1 MHMDRY
7 MQMKINIVI
16 DIDIAA
22 ISSSGSVTLDSEQKK
37 LLSYSKLNSYS
48 LTNMALSSLL
58 SDCPK
63 SLALFFFSFYGFT
76 CSIVEVLGVESEL
89 QLLAYATA
97 TAGQDPSRVH
107 GQHHRSQQC
116 PIPDPLSKD
125 RD

>member
-1 MHMDRY
+1 MTHNSKKIRIFRGKSRIGITLFHGYVKRKMKRKEGSLFELEMHMDRY

-63 SLALFFFSFYGFT
+63 SLALFFFFFFFMASP
-76 CSIVEVLGVESEL
+76 
-89 QLLAYATA
+89 AA
-97 TAGQDPSRVH
+97 
-107 GQHHRSQQC
+107 
-116 PIPDPLSKD
+116 
-125 RD
+125 